1 MKNIYYLLLNQLSTG
16 IILNTDGQTF
26 YCNNSNTEFQE
37 YPYIELESYEAVE
50 EAVARYLATHSNIE
64 ISIYDENKK
73 FIKIIQ
79 SGILEP
85 VLQKKTW
92 WKFW

>member
-1 MKNIYYLLLNQLSTG
+1 MKNTYYLLLNQLSTG

-50 EAVARYLATHSNIE
+50 EAVA
-64 ISIYDENKK
+64 SI
-73 FIKIIQ
+73 
-79 SGILEP
+79 
-85 VLQKKTW
+85 
-92 WKFW
+92 

>member
-73 FIKIIQ
+73 IIKTIQ
-79 SGILEP
+79 SGIFEP
-85 VLQKKTW
+85 VLQKKPW